1 MSAGIPAPIRTVGKA
16 ATERITG
23 LGPGRVRAF
32 VAASVTGTATAVVT
46 YRLLRTGSLS
56 GEDD

>member
-1 MSAGIPAPIRTVGKA
+1 MSAGIRTVSKA
-16 ATERITG
+16 ATERILG

-32 VAASVTGTATAVVT
+32 VAATVTGTATAVVT

-56 GEDD
+56 GD